1 VGIIIT
7 FIAPEPS
14 FMKKLTLV
22 FLCLSFAATAQK
34 KKISSAP
41 VKVPLTPAVYD
52 SWKDI
57 SAKIISTD
65 GQYAAITI
73 NPQDGDGRTC
83 FFNLATLKEDSIQ
96 RADETKITF
105 DSKFA
110 VFKIKPEKEKVKE
123 LRRQKKK
130 KEDLPKDSLGIFSFT
145 DRKLEKIANVKS
157 FKVPE
162 KSGRWAAWQLEAIK
176 EETKPKAKTDTVKK
190 ATPEAKSKKPK
201 KNSDDNGYTLTLRNL
216 STKQDIQFGYVREY
230 AFAKFGQGLL
240 FSTTGNDST
249 LISGVYWYDLQK
261 STLQNLH
268 TGKTKYKYK
277 GLSISEDG
285 AQASFLLDMD
295 TTKAPNHFFSIY
307 HWKTGDSQATV
318 LVNAQHTNI
327 PANWLVSEHAVPEFS
342 KDGSKLFVG
351 LMPMP
356 LTQDTLKLEEEIVKV
371 EVWNWRDSVL
381 YTQQNS
387 GLEAEKKRSNKA
399 VINLAD
405 KSLTLLG
412 NTTIPSVT
420 LGDEGNAPIALG
432 LSDKPYRWSDFF
444 DITGYSDVYT
454 IDVNSGASKRVASK
468 IKGDINLSPKANYIF
483 WFSLPDTAWFAHHI
497 ASGKTQSLTKALPVS
512 FADEEDDHPDYPSSY
527 GFAGWLENDSRFLI
541 YDRYDIWSIDPQGKS
556 EAVNLTKVGRIQKL
570 VFRYTRLDPEEK
582 FIKNDATL
590 LLTVFDDQTKATGY
604 YSLSLKTGELKKLI
618 SGNYRYA
625 SVSKALQADRILF
638 TRENYNEF
646 PDVWVSNM
654 GFTTP
659 KKLTMANPQ
668 MKNYLWGRVEM
679 INYTS
684 LDNVPLKGLLYK
696 PEGFDPTKKYPMIVY
711 FYEKSSDGLY
721 SHYRPQPS
729 ASTIQRTTYV
739 SNGYLVFVPDIVY
752 KKGLPGESAYNC
764 IMPGVNQLIGQ
775 GFVDEKNIGI
785 QGQSWGGYQT
795 AYLITRTNLFK
806 AAGAGAAVVNMTSA
820 YGGIRWGSGMSRM
833 FQYERTQSRIGG
845 TLWEKPLYYIENS
858 PLFYADKIQTPVLI
872 MQNDKDDAV
881 PWYQGIEFYM
891 ALRRLH
897 KPVWML
903 VYNDEVHN
911 LQKRQNR
918 EDYDIRLMQFFD
930 YYLKSAPEPA
940 WMKKGI
946 PAIEKGITTGY

>member
-1 VGIIIT
+1 
-7 FIAPEPS
+7 
-14 FMKKLTLV
+14 MKKLTLV
-22 FLCLSFAATAQK
+22 FICLSFAATAQK
-34 KKISSAP
+34 KKISSTP

-52 SWKDI
+52 GWKDI
-57 SAKIISTD
+57 STKVISTD

-73 NPQDGDGRTC
+73 NPQDGDGRVY
-83 FFNLATLKEDSIQ
+83 FFNLATLKEDSVQ

-130 KEDLPKDSLGIFSFT
+130 KEDLPKDSLGIFSLT

-162 KSGRWAAWQLEAIK
+162 KAGRWTAWQLEAIK
-176 EETKPKAKTDTVKK
+176 EETKPKAKTDTVKNK
-190 ATPEAKSKKPK
+190 KEETPPAKTKKPK

-216 STKQDIQFGYVREY
+216 STKQDVKFGYVKEY

-240 FSTTGNDST
+240 FSTAGNDST
-249 LISGVYWYDLQK
+249 LLPGIYWYDLQK

-268 TGKTKYKYK
+268 TGKSKYKYK

-285 AQASFLLDMD
+285 TQVSFLFDMD
-295 TTKAPNHFFSIY
+295 TTKAPNHFFKIY
-307 HWKTGDSQATV
+307 HWKAGDSEASV
-318 LVNAQHTNI
+318 LVDAQNARV
-327 PANWLVSEHAVPEFS
+327 PADWFVSEHATPEFS
-342 KDGSKLFVG
+342 KDGSKLFLG
-351 LMPMP
+351 LVPKPMV
-356 LTQDTLKLEEEIVKV
+356 QDTLKLEEEIVKV
-371 EVWNWRDSVL
+371 EVWNWKDSVL
-381 YTQQNS
+381 YAQQNS

-412 NTTIPSVT
+412 NTIIPSVT
-420 LGDEGNAPIALG
+420 LGDEGNATVALG
-432 LSDKPYRWSDFF
+432 LSDKPYRWSNFY
-444 DITGYSDVYT
+444 DISGYTDAYT
-454 IDVNSGASKRVASK
+454 IDVKTGTSKRIAEK
-468 IKGDINLSPKANYIF
+468 IKGNVNLSPKANYIF
-483 WFSLPDTAWFAHHI
+483 WFSLPDTAWFTHHI
-497 ASGKTQSLTKALPVS
+497 ASGKTQSVTKTLPIS

-527 GFAGWLENDSRFLI
+527 GFAGWLENDSRILA

-556 EAVNLTKVGRIQKL
+556 EAVNLTKVGRNQKL
-570 VFRYTRLDPEEK
+570 IFRYTRLDPEEK

-590 LLTVFDDQTKATGY
+590 LLSVFDDRTKATGY

-618 SGNYRYA
+618 FGNYRYA
-625 SVSKALQADRILF
+625 SVSKALEADRILF

-646 PDVWVSNM
+646 SDVWVSNLA
-654 GFTTP
+654 FATP
-659 KKLTMANPQ
+659 KKLTNANPQ
-668 MKNYLWGRVEM
+668 MKKYLWGTVEM

-684 LDNVPLKGLLYK
+684 LDNVSLQGLLYK
-696 PEGFDPTKKYPMIVY
+696 PEGFDPKKKYPMLVY

-721 SHYRPQPS
+721 SHFKPQPAWS
-729 ASTIQRTTYV
+729 IIQRVMCV

-752 KKGLPGESAYNC
+752 KNGLPGESAYNC

-833 FQYERTQSRIGG
+833 WQYEKAQSRIGG

-897 KPVWML
+897 KPAWML

-918 EDYDIRLMQFFD
+918 KDYDIRLMQFFD
-930 YYLKSAPEPA
+930 YYLKGAPEPA